1 MSDFV
6 ARIEHLAQLLRVPT
20 NVVPRSANQ
29 HSGGQLNPHQEQQ
42 IRSILPDYAEFI
54 VPVFWSNNE
63 FVGIPLDSN
72 SSDVELI
79 AIGEQMISQSAS
91 NQQFLRYLRSVVS
104 GIALQTPGLRRQ
116 GYFVIGRKGIS
127 IVGAVSNFVPELT
140 QSDLNVFRD
149 PEHRQELL
157 YWQMPPDECGM
168 DVVVHIP
175 YSDLGDIEALELC
188 RFDGLA
194 AFISACSWGS
204 RVQPEGIFPNLY
216 KKLIK
221 RHEKIFFQNRKKNGF
236 AGEHLVYRESVES
249 MISLQN
255 EDPFSVG
262 QYFHEKFDYLLG
274 YFTERGLSLASGT
287 GLAESGR
294 RQCLLNAAIGVV
306 VRDSRNGLKYF
317 IESPFSELDL
327 ALSILPNAMNGV
339 NEIPE
344 PQTQHVSQ
352 SAPDTS
358 FAAEVRKLNELR
370 AEGLLTD
377 EEFAAAKSA
386 LLRKLER

>member
-6 ARIEHLAQLLRVPT
+6 AQVEHLAKLFEVPT
-20 NVVPRSANQ
+20 DVVPRIANQ
-29 HSGGQLNPHQEQQ
+29 HPGGQLNPHQEQQ

-54 VPVFWSNNE
+54 VPVFWSKTE

-72 SSDVELI
+72 LSNVKLL
-79 AIGEQMISQSAS
+79 AVGEQMISQSADS
-91 NQQFLRYLRSVVS
+91 EQFDRYLRSVVS
-104 GIALQTPGLRRQ
+104 GIALQAPGLRRQ

-140 QSDLNVFRD
+140 QSELNVFRD
-149 PEHRQELL
+149 PEHRESLL
-157 YWQMPPDECGM
+157 YWRMPPDECGI
-168 DVVVHIP
+168 DVVVHVP
-175 YSDLGDIEALELC
+175 YSDVGDIEALELC

-194 AFISACSWGS
+194 AFISACSWAS
-204 RVQPEGIFPNLY
+204 RFDPQGIFPNLY

-221 RHEKIFFQNRKKNGF
+221 RHEKIYFQNRKKNGF
-236 AGEHLVYRESVES
+236 HGSHLVYREDVES
-249 MISLQN
+249 MILLQN
-255 EDPFSVG
+255 EDPFTVG
-262 QYFHEKFDYLLG
+262 QYFHEKLEYRLG

-287 GLAESGR
+287 GLTESGR
-294 RQCLLNAAIGVV
+294 RRCLLNAALGVV

-327 ALSILPNAMNGV
+327 ALSILPNVMNRV
-339 NEIPE
+339 DETPE
-344 PQTQHVSQ
+344 SQTQQVSE
-352 SAPDTS
+352 SAPDAS

-377 EEFAAAKSA
+377 EEFATAKSA
-386 LLRKLER
+386 LLRKL